1 LNRSVLEDILFDFTY
16 RLIKDM
22 FDRMLAKDCP
32 LHYALLVGN
41 KETVNTLLA
50 EGCDFSAEDEGGRTF
65 MHIIAMCESACWDE
79 IKQNVNYKAF
89 LNNRDSVLQWTPL
102 QYAMKSKSWST
113 VERLLESNV
122 DRSGLD
128 MIRQM
133 AEDPHYIAVALL
145 DALRYGYVLLPEFL
159 RSIDVNIHQEITTSL
174 PTPLHAA
181 IQSKELKVVKWLL
194 QHGADCNTQYNNGE
208 TPLFLAVAM
217 PSLDIVRALVEEGG
231 ARLDI
236 CDGKGRTVIDWAK
249 RFASNPKYQNKGD
262 VQEIVKYLEEKCKVS
277 SSVRQNINT

>member
-65 MHIIAMCESACWDE
+65 MHIIATRKSASWDE

-89 LNNRDSVLQWTPL
+89 LNNKDSVLQWTPL
-102 QYAMKSKSWST
+102 QYAVKSQKWSI
-113 VERLLESNV
+113 VQQLLESNV
-122 DRSGLD
+122 DSSGLD
-128 MIRQM
+128 MIKQM
-133 AEDPHYIAVALL
+133 AQDPDYIAVNIL
-145 DALRYGYVLLPEFL
+145 DAVRYGHLFLLEYL
-159 RSIDVNIHQEITTSL
+159 QNIGVDIHQEITTSL

-181 IQSKELKVVKWLL
+181 IQLKELKVVKWLL
-194 QHGADCNTQYNNGE
+194 QHGADCNTEYRNGQ

-217 PSLDIVRALVEEGG
+217 PSFDVVQTLVEEGR
-231 ARLDI
+231 ASLDKR
-236 CDGKGRTVIDWAK
+236 DDKGRTVIDWAK
-249 RFASNPKYQNKGD
+249 GFASNPKNQNKGD

-277 SSVRQNINT
+277 T